1 MLIATNANPHAIA
14 RQALLEVDR
23 ARLLG
28 DGIRYLA
35 RATVT
40 GFRKAV
46 QVVHERNERAR
57 IVDQLSA
64 LDDRMLSDIGL
75 RRSEIRA
82 AVAQG
87 AITAAAKATIVP
99 TPAVAQDNT
108 PTARAA

>member
-1 MLIATNANPHAIA
+1 MLIATNANPHDSA
-14 RQALLEVDR
+14 RQALLAADR

-28 DGIRYLA
+28 DGLRHVA
-35 RATVT
+35 RAAVK

-46 QVVHERNERAR
+46 QVVHERNARAR

-75 RRSEIRA
+75 RRSDIRA
-82 AVAQG
+82 AVAVR
-87 AITAAAKATIVP
+87 TSAAAKATTVQID
-99 TPAVAQDNT
+99 AVAQDNT